1 MIAAPALPDEGQL
14 LHERIKTMN
23 IPLMDEIRRGME
35 ELSDQ
40 DKARADRELG
50 EPREGEKHLGTVYA
64 PETRAVWALRYKC
77 KGMSEML
84 RARARFE
91 SDSPEEADGRMAQAE
106 RWSDVANAC
115 QVLFWIQAMDDV
127 GEPAWSAD
135 GKGENLGLRK
145 DYLIVSFQP
154 APSMPNFLQTMMGR
168 PE

>member
-23 IPLMDEIRRGME
+23 IPLMDEIRR
-35 ELSDQ
+35 
-40 DKARADRELG
+40 
-50 EPREGEKHLGTVYA
+50 
-64 PETRAVWALRYKC
+64 
-77 KGMSEML
+77 
-84 RARARFE
+84 
-91 SDSPEEADGRMAQAE
+91 
-106 RWSDVANAC
+106 AC